1 MRGCLTIDLGALAR
15 NYRTIQNMV
24 GENCTASAV
33 VKADAY
39 GLGVAPVAKALLEN
53 GTESF
58 FVANLDEASALRG
71 ILGEGAVIYTLNG
84 FEAECTSVYEGE
96 GITPVLNSLEDVQ
109 AFGAH
114 GQDLPAPALHIDT
127 GMNRLGIRADRLD
140 ALQGQDF
147 SLVMSHFACA
157 DEKDH
162 SMNAAQ
168 FEVFQAAAKHFP
180 GTKKSLANS
189 SGVFRSN
196 TYHFDMVRPGMCLY
210 GLNPR
215 PETKNPMEAVVSLSV
230 PILQIRDT
238 APGETCGYN
247 ATYRFKNKTRLAVV
261 ALGYADGF
269 LRSLSNAG
277 ALYWRGIPCPV
288 RGRVSMD
295 LTIIDLGAVPE
306 NDLPRAGDMVEVI
319 GPHQSAD
326 DLAASAGTI
335 GYEILTSLGARHLR
349 HYMD

>member
-147 SLVMSHFACA
+147 SLVMSHFA
-157 DEKDH
+157 
-162 SMNAAQ
+162 
-168 FEVFQAAAKHFP
+168 
-180 GTKKSLANS
+180 
-189 SGVFRSN
+189 
-196 TYHFDMVRPGMCLY
+196 
-210 GLNPR
+210 
-215 PETKNPMEAVVSLSV
+215 
-230 PILQIRDT
+230 
-238 APGETCGYN
+238 
-247 ATYRFKNKTRLAVV
+247 
-261 ALGYADGF
+261 
-269 LRSLSNAG
+269 
-277 ALYWRGIPCPV
+277 
-288 RGRVSMD
+288 
-295 LTIIDLGAVPE
+295 
-306 NDLPRAGDMVEVI
+306 
-319 GPHQSAD
+319 
-326 DLAASAGTI
+326 
-335 GYEILTSLGARHLR
+335 
-349 HYMD
+349 